1 MTQRDTELSA
11 TAPLTIRAR
20 IEALR
25 QQRHRL
31 EQGGGPDRI
40 ARQHQ
45 AGKLTARERV
55 NLLIDPDT
63 FQELYL
69 FARHRCT
76 AFGMADK
83 EMPGEGVVTGCGS
96 VDGRQVFVAAQ
107 DFTVAGGSVGEM
119 HADKICQTMDLALKC
134 GSPFITIN
142 DSGGARIQEGID
154 ALSGYGRIFYR
165 NVLLSGVVPQIAII
179 AGPCAGGAAYSPA
192 LMDFIIMVRGSEMFI
207 TGPEVLKQVT
217 GEHVTGEELGGPEAQ
232 VRSGV
237 AHFIAEND
245 QEAIAICKRLLS
257 FLPPNNLEDPPER
270 GDGELR
276 FFSDPVLDTIIP
288 DDPREPYDVIPIIK
302 RLVDDGDFLEIQRG
316 FADNA
321 VIGFARIDGNT
332 VGIVANQPMVMA
344 GVLDID
350 ASDKIARFVRFCN
363 AFNIPLITLV
373 DVPGFLPGVAQERGG
388 IIRHGAKMLFAYSAA
403 TTPKITVILRKAY
416 GGAYLAMCG
425 KDLGADRV
433 AAWPSSEIAV
443 MGPEGAVNIIFREQI
458 KQAEDPAAARAEFL
472 RLYRAEFASPYVGA
486 SRNLID
492 SIIAPS
498 ETRRYLS
505 LALASLRTKREFR
518 PQKKHGLVPM

>member
-1 MTQRDTELSA
+1 
-11 TAPLTIRAR
+11 
-20 IEALR
+20 
-25 QQRHRL
+25 
-31 EQGGGPDRI
+31 
-40 ARQHQ
+40 
-45 AGKLTARERV
+45 
-55 NLLIDPDT
+55 
-63 FQELYL
+63 
-69 FARHRCT
+69 
-76 AFGMADK
+76 
-83 EMPGEGVVTGCGS
+83 
-96 VDGRQVFVAAQ
+96 
-107 DFTVAGGSVGEM
+107 
-119 HADKICQTMDLALKC
+119 MDLALKC

-217 GEHVTGEELGGPEAQ
+217 GEQVTGEELGGPEAQ
-232 VRSGV
+232 IRSGV
-237 AHFIAEND
+237 AHFVAEND
-245 QEAIAICKRLLS
+245 AEAIALCKRLLS
-257 FLPPNNLEDPPER
+257 FLPSNNLEDPPDR

-276 FFSDPVLDTIIP
+276 FYNDPVLDTMIP

-302 RLVDDGDFLEIQRG
+302 RIVDDGDFLEVQRG

-321 VIGFARIDGNT
+321 VIGFARIDGST
-332 VGIVANQPMVMA
+332 VGIVANQPTVMA

-363 AFNIPLITLV
+363 AFNIPLITFI

-403 TTPKITVILRKAY
+403 TTPKISIILRKAY

-433 AAWPSSEIAV
+433 AAWPSAEIAV
-443 MGPEGAVNIIFREQI
+443 MGPEGAVNIIYRDQI
-458 KQAEDPAAARAEFL
+458 KQADDPAAARAEFVK
-472 RLYRAEFASPYVGA
+472 LYRAEFASPYVGA
-486 SRNLID
+486 GRNLID
-492 SIIAPS
+492 SIIVPS

-518 PQKKHGLVPM
+518 PQKKHGLVPL